1 MYSQN
6 ICRLTKSGLILTN
19 RTIQPMISAVESVN
33 PVFYK
38 QFKTIIDVRSPSEYA
53 QGHIPGA
60 HKIPLFTDE
69 ERSQVG
75 TLYVRADPDKAFA
88 KGFDIAIPRVKEYI
102 SSLRDVVLPDNRI
115 LVHCWRGG
123 LRSAAM
129 AEVFRNAGFE
139 VFLLRGGY
147 KAYRHHIREQLSKPR
162 PVFIL
167 GGFTGSGKTEI
178 LHALQ
183 EEGEQIIDLERLA
196 CHKGS
201 VFGALGESAQPTNE
215 QFENNLGDLWLDLDP
230 LKPVWMEDES
240 RMIGTVTLPEPIIE
254 KLNRSVMIRV
264 KVGTEYRIAR
274 LVHDYARFDKSVLAE
289 AIQKIRLRLGGT
301 ETKIALDALWAG
313 DFQIV
318 ARITLKYYDKA
329 YQHTLE
335 RRKDLRIFDFEI
347 VHGNSREIAH
357 AIKNFI
363 KTIKLSETD
372 IS

>member
-1 MYSQN
+1 MYNQN
-6 ICRLTKSGLILTN
+6 ICRLAKSGLILTN
-19 RTIQPMISAVESVN
+19 RTFQPMISAIESIT
-33 PVFYK
+33 PILYK
-38 QFKTIIDVRSPSEYA
+38 QFKTIVDVRSPSEYA
-53 QGHIPGA
+53 QGHIPGS
-60 HKIPLFTDE
+60 HNIPLFTDE

-75 TLYVRADPDKAFA
+75 TLYTKVNPDEAFA
-88 KGFDIAIPRVKEYI
+88 HGLDIAIPKVKEYLR
-102 SSLRDVVLPDNRI
+102 SLREVVLPQGRI

-123 LRSAAM
+123 LRSVAM

-139 VFLLRGGY
+139 VFVLQGGY
-147 KAYRHHIREQLSKPR
+147 KAFRHYLRERLSEPR

-201 VFGALGESAQPTNE
+201 VFGALGQPVQPTNE
-215 QFENNLGDLWLDLDP
+215 QFENNLGDLWLDLNPRKP
-230 LKPVWMEDES
+230 LWIEDES
-240 RMIGTVTLPEPIIE
+240 RMIGNVTLPEPIND
-254 KLNRSVMIRV
+254 KLCRSVMIRL
-264 KVGTEYRIAR
+264 KVDTEFRIER
-274 LVHDYARFDKSVLAE
+274 LVHDYAQFDKSVLAE

-318 ARITLKYYDKA
+318 AGITLKYYDKA

-335 RRKDLRIFDFEI
+335 RRRDLRIYDFKIEY
-347 VHGNSREIAH
+347 GNACEIAQ
-357 AIKNFI
+357 AIKKFVKKI
-363 KTIKLSETD
+363 TLSETD
-372 IS
+372 IP